1 MLAHA
6 QELVY
11 SLSELMPTQYQKD
24 NLEAMLG
31 LFLSAQGHSLPE
43 HSQTKSPSALSRF
56 LNINP
61 WSTREMIR
69 IAHNHTLG
77 QVLSDCPKGRKPFL
91 QVIIDLTNL
100 EKCGRFKEFEDLISV
115 YNGKRGLHLVVLYL
129 VVGRWRIPW
138 SFRVWRGKDT
148 ASPAQLGLKLVKRLP
163 KSFKWKFQVMILAD
177 TAFGSVEFLHGV
189 RQLKYHAITHILH
202 LEIWMSKPQLRTR
215 GNKRSILSN
224 I

>member
-1 MLAHA
+1 MLTQA

-11 SLSELMPTQYQKD
+11 NLSELMPTQYQKD

-31 LFLSAQGHSLPE
+31 LFLEAQGHPLPE

-69 IAHNHTLG
+69 IVRNHILE
-77 QVLSDCPKGRKPFL
+77 QILSDSIKGRRPFI
-91 QVIIDLTNL
+91 QVIIDLTTL
-100 EKCGRFKEFEDLISV
+100 EKRGKFKEFEHLISV

-138 SFRVWRGKDT
+138 SFRLWRGKGT
-148 ASPAQLGLKLVKRLP
+148 PSPAQLGLKLAQRLP
-163 KSFKWKFQVMILAD
+163 KSK
-177 TAFGSVEFLHGV
+177 
-189 RQLKYHAITHILH
+189 TH
-202 LEIWMSKPQLRTR
+202 RVFR
-215 GNKRSILSN
+215 
-224 I
+224 